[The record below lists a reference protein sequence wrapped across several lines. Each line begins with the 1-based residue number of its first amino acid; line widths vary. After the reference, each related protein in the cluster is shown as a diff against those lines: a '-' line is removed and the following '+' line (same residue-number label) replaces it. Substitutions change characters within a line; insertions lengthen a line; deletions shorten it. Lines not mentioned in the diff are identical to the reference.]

1 MSYCVY
7 ILYSKFKDRLYIGQT
22 QDLEARLEKHNR
34 GYVRSTKYG
43 SPWLVLAVIS
53 CSSRAA
59 AMKYERQLK
68 NLKSRK
74 RVGQKLLKLM
84 DDERSVGPEFYQIFD
99 LG

>member
-1 MSYCVY
+1 
-7 ILYSKFKDRLYIGQT
+7 
-22 QDLEARLEKHNR
+22 
-34 GYVRSTKYG
+34 
-43 SPWLVLAVIS
+43 
-53 CSSRAA
+53 
-59 AMKYERQLK
+59 LK